1 MVEYSGDWK
10 DIPLIDVVE
19 EDNYL
24 QNYAALNII
33 KEEINRLLQV
43 YAAATGLS
51 FASLI
56 ITPLSTLGMGAL
68 VSAGI
73 SFEYFRRITRLH
85 DTIKM
90 LLDSFGD
97 DGIKITPRVK
107 TDSATIDLF
116 IRMPDKRMFA
126 LIIRSSE
133 NNAVRWREDTQQFYV
148 KKKGKNE
155 KKSDPL
161 TRVIDELQTIF
172 DLRKKKSP
180 LMGITSSERSAPLIK
195 VIVLAPG
202 AAIASNNSPEI
213 RTEFGEA
220 KVLKIQTTSITYV
233 VECNDLVKFLQLPKK

>member
-33 KEEINRLLQV
+33 KAEINRLLQV

-107 TDSATIDLF
+107 TNSATIDLF

-172 DLRKKKSP
+172 DLRK
-180 LMGITSSERSAPLIK
+180 
-195 VIVLAPG
+195 
-202 AAIASNNSPEI
+202 
-213 RTEFGEA
+213 
-220 KVLKIQTTSITYV
+220 
-233 VECNDLVKFLQLPKK
+233 

>member
-1 MVEYSGDWK
+1 MVEYTGDWK

-24 QNYAALNII
+24 QNYAALNTI
-33 KEEINRLLQV
+33 KEEINRLLKV

-68 VSAGI
+68 VSTGI

-97 DGIKITPRVK
+97 DGIKITPRVR
-107 TDSATIDLF
+107 TNSAIIDLLV
-116 IRMPDKRMFA
+116 RTSDKRMFA

-133 NNAVRWREDTQQFYV
+133 GNSVIWREAHQQFYIT
-148 KKKGKNE
+148 KKGKNA

-161 TRVIDELQTIF
+161 TRAMDELQTIV
-172 DLRKKKSP
+172 DLKKAKHP
-180 LMGITSSERSAPLIK
+180 LMGVTSVERNVPLIK
-195 VIVLAPG
+195 AIVLAPG
-202 AAIASNNSPEI
+202 ARIAASNSPEMQ
-213 RTEFGEA
+213 TEFGEA
-220 KVLKIQTTSITYV
+220 KVLKIKTTSISYV
-233 VECNDLVKFLQLPKK
+233 VEFDELVKFLSPQKK